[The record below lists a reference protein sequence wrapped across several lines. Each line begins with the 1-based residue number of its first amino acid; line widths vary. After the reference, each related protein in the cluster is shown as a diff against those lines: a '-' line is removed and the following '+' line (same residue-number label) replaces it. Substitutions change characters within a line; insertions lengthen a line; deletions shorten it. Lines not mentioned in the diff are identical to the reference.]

1 MSAADERREKRR
13 RWRLE
18 ATATRALLAER
29 FPRCFA
35 PKGEPKRPLKL
46 GIHND
51 LRAAVPDISR
61 RLIRIALDDYTTG
74 NSYLRAMAAGAA
86 RLDLDG
92 WPAGEVSITHAKLAR
107 QQLERR
113 ETPNKR
119 APDAQDRAA

>member
-1 MSAADERREKRR
+1 MSAADERRERR
-13 RWRLE
+13 RRRRLE

-35 PKGEPKRPLKL
+35 PKGAPKRPIKL

-51 LRAAVPDISR
+51 LRAAAPDISR
-61 RLIRIALDDYTTG
+61 RLIRIALEDYTTG
-74 NSYLRAMAAGAA
+74 ISYLRAMAAGAA
-86 RLDLDG
+86 RLDLEG

-107 QQLERR
+107 QLLERR
-113 ETPNKR
+113 EAHIRR

>member
-13 RWRLE
+13 RRRLE
-18 ATATRALLAER
+18 ATATRALLAAR

-35 PKGEPKRPLKL
+35 PKGAPKHPIKL

-51 LRAAVPDISR
+51 LRAAAPDISR
-61 RLIRIALDDYTTG
+61 RLIRIALEDYTTG
-74 NSYLRAMAAGAA
+74 ISYLRAMAAGAA
-86 RLDLDG
+86 RLDLEG

-107 QQLERR
+107 ELLERR
-113 ETPNKR
+113 EAHIRR

>member
-1 MSAADERREKRR
+1 MSAADDRREKRR
-13 RWRLE
+13 KWRLE
-18 ATATRALLAER
+18 AKATRTLLAER

-51 LRAAVPDISR
+51 LRAAAPDISR
-61 RLIRIALDDYTTG
+61 RLIRIALEDYTTG
-74 NSYLRAMAAGAA
+74 NSYLRSMDAGAA
-86 RLDLDG
+86 RLDLEG

-113 ETPNKR
+113 ETPNRR